1 MTRTARA
8 RLIAFGP
15 DVTATSTAGRVRR
28 FRRETPERTTV
39 SD

>member
-8 RLIAFGP
+8 RLIVFGAN
-15 DVTATSTAGRVRR
+15 VTATSTAGRVRR
-28 FRRETPERTTV
+28 SPRETPERVTV